1 MATLPAV
8 FAVDEAPGVVATPA
22 QIDAWIEVAKEGDRM
37 LYATRACLPVG
48 SRGAARM
55 RDLGA
60 RGLVQLTQARS
71 TLDRTVFN
79 YMATRTGVPCA
90 LTKPDRPVLTVSA
103 ASVADG
109 EAAMVDALLPVLTRF
124 AQSGRPCPTDR
135 QLAARVGLSEDAVKT
150 GLAVMTAAHLIRVQR
165 VAAPTLRRVL
175 IVATGQITG
184 LART

>member
-55 RDLGA
+55 RDLGK

-71 TLDRTVFN
+71 MLDRTVFN
-79 YMATRTGVPCA
+79 YMATRTAAPCA
-90 LTKPDRPVLTVSA
+90 LTKPDRPVLTVPA
-103 ASVADG
+103 AAIVDD
-109 EAAMVDALLPVLTRF
+109 EAATVDALLPLLIRF
-124 AQSGRPCPTDR
+124 AQHRRPCPTDR
-135 QLAARVGLSEDAVKT
+135 QLATRIGQSEEAVKA
-150 GLAVMTAAHLIRVQR
+150 GLEAMTAAHLIRIQR
-165 VAAPTLRRVL
+165 VAAPTLRRVV

-184 LART
+184 HAA

>member
-22 QIDAWIEVAKEGDRM
+22 QIDAWMEVAKEGDRM

-55 RDLGA
+55 RDLGK

-79 YMATRTGVPCA
+79 YMATRTGAPSA
-90 LTKPDRPVLTVSA
+90 LTKPVRPVLGVPA
-103 ASVADG
+103 VAIVDN
-109 EAAMVDALLPVLTRF
+109 EAAIVDALLPVLTRF
-124 AQSGRPCPTDR
+124 AQHGRPCPTDR
-135 QLAARVGLSEDAVKT
+135 QLAVRADLTEAEVKA
-150 GLAVMTAAHLIRVQR
+150 GLAAMSAAHLIRVQGC
-165 VAAPTLRRVL
+165 AAPTYRRVL

-184 LART
+184 RAA